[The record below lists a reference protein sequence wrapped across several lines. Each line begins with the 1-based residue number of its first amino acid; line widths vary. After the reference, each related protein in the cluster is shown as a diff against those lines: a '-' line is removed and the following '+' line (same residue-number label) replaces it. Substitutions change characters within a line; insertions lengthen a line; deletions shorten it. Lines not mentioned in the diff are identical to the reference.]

1 MHSLER
7 VLIWGTHLVMSKI
20 KIPHT
25 LVLMFIMMMVALVL
39 TWVLPTGS
47 FERVAEEG
55 RTVVVPGSF
64 ELQPEAPMLSPL
76 RLLTAI
82 PEALAQAQD
91 VIFFVFLIGGV
102 LGIIR
107 HTGALDA
114 VIGKLLEKFGSR
126 MGLLIFGGMFIFGVF
141 SSVIGMAAEYV
152 VFVALLVG
160 LCRAIKLDAM
170 VAMGILVVGYGVGY
184 GLSLTNPFTVII
196 AQAIAEVQPGSGN
209 WLRLVLLV
217 PIFAVGFHHV
227 YSYARKVKA
236 DPNNS
241 LLADLP
247 TGDVQQDPDAYP
259 KMTRTH
265 IAVISAF
272 VIALATLVFGI
283 RTFGW
288 YLTELSALFI
298 GLGIVTVFIARM
310 SFDEAAQKFI
320 DGAAQLTATALLVG
334 FARSIALIMED
345 GQVLDTVIYYLSM
358 PVEAMGSY
366 FGAVGMLLI
375 QSFINLFI
383 PSGSGQ
389 AFVTMPIMVPIA
401 DTAGI
406 GRQVAV
412 LAFQMGDGFMNM
424 IVPTNPVLMGIL
436 GLAGIPYDRW
446 FRFMAPLMLK
456 LLVVCALALM
466 FAVFIGY

>member
-1 MHSLER
+1 
-7 VLIWGTHLVMSKI
+7 MSKI

-39 TWVLPTGS
+39 TWILPTGAYD
-47 FERVAEEG
+47 RVVEDG
-55 RTVVVPGSF
+55 RTVVQPGSF
-64 ELQPEAPMLSPL
+64 EVLEDTPRLTPL
-76 RLLTAI
+76 RLLTVI
-82 PEALAQAQD
+82 PEALASAQD

-126 MGLLIFGGMFIFGVF
+126 MGLLIFGGMFIFGLF

-184 GLSLTNPFTVII
+184 GLSLTNPFTVMI

-209 WLRLVLLV
+209 WLRILLLI

-227 YSYARKVKA
+227 YSYAKKVKA
-236 DPNNS
+236 DPANS

-247 TGDVQQDPDAYP
+247 AADVQEDPNAYP

-272 VIALATLVFGI
+272 ALTLALLVFGI
-283 RTFGW
+283 QTYGW
-288 YLTELSALFI
+288 YLTELSALFV
-298 GLGIVTVFIARM
+298 GLGIATIFIGRLG
-310 SFDEAAQKFI
+310 FDDAAQKFI

-334 FARSIALIMED
+334 FARSIAMIMED
-345 GQVLDTVIYYLSM
+345 GLVLDTVIHYLSM
-358 PVEAMGSY
+358 PVDAMGSY
-366 FGAVGMLLI
+366 FGAVGMLFI
-375 QSFINLFI
+375 QSFLNLFI

-446 FRFMAPLMLK
+446 FRFMMPLMLK
-456 LLVVCALALM
+456 LLVVCSLALM
-466 FAVFIGY
+466 FAVFVGY

>member
-1 MHSLER
+1 
-7 VLIWGTHLVMSKI
+7 MSKI

-25 LVLMFIMMMVALVL
+25 LVLMFMMMIAALVL

-47 FERVAEEG
+47 FERQEIG
-55 RTVVVPGSF
+55 GQTVVTPNSF
-64 ELQPEAPMLSPL
+64 AVQEDADLLPPTA
-76 RLLTAI
+76 LLTSI
-82 PEALAQAQD
+82 PRALAQAQD

-107 HTGALDA
+107 FTGALDA
-114 VIGKLLEKFGSR
+114 VIGKLLQKFGNK
-126 MGLLIFGGMFIFGVF
+126 MGRLIFGGMFIFGLF
-141 SSVIGMAAEYV
+141 SSLIGMAAEYV

-184 GLSLTNPFTVII
+184 GLSLFNPFTVVI
-196 AQAIAEVQPGSGN
+196 AQSIAEVQPGSGA
-209 WLRLVLLV
+209 WLRIALLV
-217 PIFAVGFHHV
+217 PVFLVGFHHV
-227 YSYARKVKA
+227 YSYAKKVKQ
-236 DPNNS
+236 DPKNS

-247 TGDVQQDPDAYP
+247 TEEVDSDPNAYP
-259 KMTRTH
+259 AFNRTH
-265 IAVISAF
+265 IMVLAAF
-272 VIALATLVFGI
+272 GLTLATLVVGI
-283 RTFGW
+283 SQYGW
-288 YLTELSALFI
+288 YLTELSALFM
-298 GLGIVTVFIARM
+298 GLGIVTVFVARIRL
-310 SFDEAAQKFI
+310 DDAAEKFI

-334 FARSIALIMED
+334 FARCIALILED
-345 GQVLDTVIYYLSM
+345 GQVLDTIIYYLSM
-358 PVEAMGSY
+358 PIDLMGSY
-366 FGAVGMLLI
+366 MGAVGMLFI
-375 QSFINLFI
+375 QSLLNLFI

-456 LLVVCALALM
+456 LLVVCSLALI

>member
-1 MHSLER
+1 MA
-7 VLIWGTHLVMSKI
+7 KI

-39 TWVLPTGS
+39 TWILPTGAYD
-47 FERVAEEG
+47 RVVEDG
-55 RTVVVPGSF
+55 RTVVQPGSY
-64 ELQPEAPMLSPL
+64 EVLADAPKLSPL
-76 RLLTAI
+76 RLLTVI
-82 PEALAQAQD
+82 PEALASAQD

-126 MGLLIFGGMFIFGVF
+126 MGLLIFGGMFIFGLF

-170 VAMGILVVGYGVGY
+170 VAMGILVIGYGVGY
-184 GLSLTNPFTVII
+184 GLSLTNPFTVVI
-196 AQAIAEVQPGSGN
+196 AQAIAEVQPGSGS
-209 WLRLVLLV
+209 WFRIALLV

-227 YSYARKVKA
+227 YSYAKKVKA
-236 DPNNS
+236 DSANS

-247 TGDVQQDPDAYP
+247 AADVQEDPNAYP
-259 KMTRTH
+259 KMSRTH
-265 IAVISAF
+265 IAVITAF
-272 VIALATLVFGI
+272 GLTLALLVFGI
-283 RTFGW
+283 RAYGW
-288 YLTELSALFI
+288 YLTELSALFV
-298 GLGIVTVFIARM
+298 GLGIVTIFIGRLG
-310 SFDEAAQKFI
+310 FDEAAQKFI

-334 FARSIALIMED
+334 FARSIAMIMDD
-345 GQVLDTVIYYLSM
+345 GQVLDTVIHYLSM
-358 PVEAMGSY
+358 PVDALGSY
-366 FGAVGMLLI
+366 FGAVAMLVI
-375 QSFINLFI
+375 QSFLNLFI

-401 DTAGI
+401 DTANI

-446 FRFMAPLMLK
+446 FRFMLPLMVK
-456 LLVVCALALM
+456 LLIVCAFALM

>member
-1 MHSLER
+1 
-7 VLIWGTHLVMSKI
+7 MSKI

-25 LVLMFIMMMVALVL
+25 LVLMFMMMIAALVL

-47 FERVAEEG
+47 FERQEIG
-55 RTVVVPGSF
+55 GQTVVTPNSF
-64 ELQPEAPMLSPL
+64 AVQEDAELLPPTA
-76 RLLTAI
+76 LLTSI
-82 PEALAQAQD
+82 PRALAQAQD

-107 HTGALDA
+107 FTGALDA
-114 VIGKLLEKFGSR
+114 VIGKLLQKFGNK
-126 MGLLIFGGMFIFGVF
+126 MGRLIFGGMFIFGLF
-141 SSVIGMAAEYV
+141 SSLIGMAAEYV

-184 GLSLTNPFTVII
+184 GLSLFNPFTVVI
-196 AQAIAEVQPGSGN
+196 AQSIAEVQPGSGA
-209 WLRLVLLV
+209 WLRIVLLV
-217 PIFAVGFHHV
+217 PIFLVGFHHV
-227 YSYARKVKA
+227 YSYAKKVKQ

-247 TGDVQQDPDAYP
+247 TEDVDSDPNAYP
-259 KMTRTH
+259 AFNRTH
-265 IAVISAF
+265 IMVLVAF
-272 VIALATLVFGI
+272 GLTLATLVVGI
-283 RTFGW
+283 SQYGW
-288 YLTELSALFI
+288 YLTELSALFM
-298 GLGIVTVFIARM
+298 GLGIATVFIARM
-310 SFDEAAQKFI
+310 HFDDAAEKFI

-334 FARSIALIMED
+334 FARCIALILED
-345 GQVLDTVIYYLSM
+345 GQVLDTIIYYLSM
-358 PVEAMGSY
+358 PIDLMGNY
-366 FGAVGMLLI
+366 FGAVGMLFI
-375 QSFINLFI
+375 QSLLNLFI

-446 FRFMAPLMLK
+446 FRFMAPLMIK
-456 LLVVCALALM
+456 LLIVCSLALI

>member
-1 MHSLER
+1 
-7 VLIWGTHLVMSKI
+7 MSKI

-25 LVLMFIMMMVALVL
+25 LVLMFIMMMTALVL
-39 TWVLPTGS
+39 TWILPTGS
-47 FERVAEEG
+47 YERVIENNQ
-55 RTVVVPGSF
+55 TVVVPGSY
-64 ELQPEAPMLSPL
+64 EMQDDAPKLGPQ
-76 RLLTAI
+76 RLLTVI
-82 PEALAQAQD
+82 PEALAAAQD

-114 VIGKLLEKFGSR
+114 VIGKLLEKFGDR
-126 MGLLIFGGMFIFGVF
+126 MGILILGGMFIFGLF

-184 GLSLTNPFTVII
+184 GLSLTNPFTVVI
-196 AQAIAEVQPGSGN
+196 AQSIAEVPPMSGA
-209 WLRLVLLV
+209 WFRVVLLV
-217 PIFAVGFHHV
+217 PVFAVGFHHV
-227 YSYARKVKA
+227 YSYAKKVKA
-236 DPNNS
+236 DSANS

-247 TGDVQQDPDAYP
+247 AEDVKEDPNAYP
-259 KMTRTH
+259 KMNRTH
-265 IAVISAF
+265 IAVITA
-272 VIALATLVFGI
+272 FGI
-283 RTFGW
+283 TLAGLVYGIRMHGW

-298 GLGIVTVFIARM
+298 GLGIATIFIGRIN
-310 SFDEAAQKFI
+310 FDEAAQKFI

-334 FARSIALIMED
+334 FARSIAMILED
-345 GQVLDTVIYYLSM
+345 GQVLDTVIHYLSM
-358 PVEAMGSY
+358 PVDAMGSY
-366 FGAVGMLLI
+366 FGAVGMLFI
-375 QSFINLFI
+375 QSFLNLFI

-424 IVPTNPVLMGIL
+424 VVPTNPVLMGIL

-446 FRFMAPLMLK
+446 FRFMMPLMLK
-456 LLVVCALALM
+456 LLVVCSLALM

>member
-1 MHSLER
+1 
-7 VLIWGTHLVMSKI
+7 MSKI

-25 LVLMFIMMMVALVL
+25 LVLMFMMMMAALVL

-47 FERVAEEG
+47 FERQMVDG
-55 RTVVVPGSF
+55 QTVVTPGSF
-64 ELQPEAPMLSPL
+64 ELHEDAEILGPQT
-76 RLLTAI
+76 LLTVI
-82 PEALAQAQD
+82 PRALAAAQD

-114 VIGKLLEKFGSR
+114 VIGKMLQKFGDR
-126 MGLLIFGGMFIFGVF
+126 MGLLIFSGMFIFGLF
-141 SSVIGMAAEYV
+141 SSLIGMAAEYV
-152 VFVALLVG
+152 VFVGLLVG

-184 GLSLTNPFTVII
+184 GLSLFNPFTVVI
-196 AQAIAEVQPGSGN
+196 AQAIAEVQPGSGA
-209 WLRLVLLV
+209 WLRIALLV
-217 PIFAVGFHHV
+217 PIFLVGFHHV
-227 YSYARKVKA
+227 YSYAKKVKA
-236 DPNNS
+236 DPKNS
-241 LLADLP
+241 LLYDVP
-247 TGDVQQDPDAYP
+247 GDEVISDPDAYP
-259 KMTRTH
+259 DFNRTH
-265 IAVISAF
+265 IMVLVAF
-272 VIALATLVFGI
+272 GLTLATLVYGI
-283 RTFGW
+283 SQQGW
-288 YLTELSALFI
+288 YLTELSALFV
-298 GLGIVTVFIARM
+298 GLGIATIFIGRIK
-310 SFDEAAQKFI
+310 FDEAAQKFI

-334 FARSIALIMED
+334 FARSIAMILED

-358 PVEAMGSY
+358 PIDMMGSY

-375 QSFINLFI
+375 QSLLNLFI

-401 DTAGI
+401 DTAEI

-456 LLVVCALALM
+456 LLVVCSLALM
-466 FAVFIGY
+466 FAVLVGY

>member
-1 MHSLER
+1 
-7 VLIWGTHLVMSKI
+7 MSKI

-25 LVLMFIMMMVALVL
+25 LVLMFMMMMAALVL

-47 FERVAEEG
+47 FERQMVDG
-55 RTVVVPGSF
+55 QTVVTPGSF
-64 ELQPEAPMLSPL
+64 ALHEEAEILGPQT
-76 RLLTAI
+76 LLTVI
-82 PEALAQAQD
+82 PRALAAAQD

-114 VIGKLLEKFGSR
+114 VIGKMLQKFGDR
-126 MGLLIFGGMFIFGVF
+126 MGVLIFGGMFIFGLF
-141 SSVIGMAAEYV
+141 SSLIGMAAEYV

-184 GLSLTNPFTVII
+184 GLSLFNPFTVVI
-196 AQAIAEVQPGSGN
+196 AQAIAEVQPGSGA
-209 WLRLVLLV
+209 WLRIALLV
-217 PIFAVGFHHV
+217 PIFLVGFHHV
-227 YSYARKVKA
+227 YSYAKKVKA
-236 DPNNS
+236 DPKNS
-241 LLADLP
+241 LLY
-247 TGDVQQDPDAYP
+247 DVPSEDVVSDPNAYP
-259 KMTRTH
+259 AFNRTH
-265 IAVISAF
+265 IMVLVAF
-272 VIALATLVFGI
+272 GLTLATLVYGI
-283 RTFGW
+283 SQQGW
-288 YLTELSALFI
+288 YLTELSALFV
-298 GLGIVTVFIARM
+298 GLGIATIFIGRIK
-310 SFDEAAQKFI
+310 FDEAAQKFI

-334 FARSIALIMED
+334 FARSIAMILED

-358 PVEAMGSY
+358 PIDMMGSY
-366 FGAVGMLLI
+366 FGAVGMLII
-375 QSFINLFI
+375 QSLLNLFI

-401 DTAGI
+401 DTADI

-456 LLVVCALALM
+456 LLVVCSLALM
-466 FAVFIGY
+466 FAVLVGY

>member
-1 MHSLER
+1 
-7 VLIWGTHLVMSKI
+7 MSKI

-25 LVLMFIMMMVALVL
+25 LVLMFMMMIAALIL

-47 FERVAEEG
+47 FERQEIG
-55 RTVVVPGSF
+55 GQTVVTPNSF
-64 ELQPEAPMLSPL
+64 AVQEDAELLPPTA
-76 RLLTAI
+76 LLTSI
-82 PEALAQAQD
+82 PRALAQAQD

-107 HTGALDA
+107 FTGALDA
-114 VIGKLLEKFGSR
+114 VIGKLLQKFGNK
-126 MGLLIFGGMFIFGVF
+126 MGRLIFGGMFIFGLF
-141 SSVIGMAAEYV
+141 SSLIGMAAEYV

-184 GLSLTNPFTVII
+184 GLSLFNPFTVVI
-196 AQAIAEVQPGSGN
+196 AQSIAEVQPGSGA
-209 WLRLVLLV
+209 WLRILLLV
-217 PIFAVGFHHV
+217 PVFLVGFHHV
-227 YSYARKVKA
+227 YSYAKKVKQ

-247 TGDVQQDPDAYP
+247 TEEVDSDPNAYP
-259 KMTRTH
+259 AFNRTH
-265 IAVISAF
+265 IMVLVAF
-272 VIALATLVFGI
+272 GLTLATLVVGI
-283 RTFGW
+283 SQYGW
-288 YLTELSALFI
+288 YLTELSALFM
-298 GLGIVTVFIARM
+298 GLGIATVFIARM
-310 SFDEAAQKFI
+310 RLDDAAEKFI

-334 FARSIALIMED
+334 FARCIALILED
-345 GQVLDTVIYYLSM
+345 GQVLDTIIYYLSM
-358 PVEAMGSY
+358 PIDLMGNY
-366 FGAVGMLLI
+366 LGAVGMLLI
-375 QSFINLFI
+375 QSLLNLFI

-456 LLVVCALALM
+456 LLIVCSLALM
-466 FAVFIGY
+466 FAVFVGY